1 LALEYSTYRLEL
13 TPRDRGA
20 LPAFAGSAL
29 RGTFGM
35 VLRDLACAT
44 RAPTCDGCRVAR
56 DCAYRELF
64 DPLPPDTHALQ
75 RFSAIPAPYVFDLG
89 EDRARHLAPGSPL
102 TIGLTL
108 MGRARR
114 HLGLALL
121 AIQRGAGGG
130 LSRADLRLD
139 LRRVTVERRDGG
151 DAVVLDA
158 PGASLRPHPY
168 SARLESLPAAG
179 DEDHRR
185 IAFRLLTPTRLTQDG
200 NPARVDDLK
209 PRTLLMA
216 IARRVS
222 LLADFHGDGPLG
234 LDFTDLAARA
244 AEARFARKALR
255 WQRLERWSSRQQR
268 TMPFDGLVGDIEV
281 EGPLAPF
288 GPLIA
293 FAARLNVGKHASF
306 GLGRYQYRQS

>member
-1 LALEYSTYRLEL
+1 LALEYTTYRIDLL
-13 TPRDRGA
+13 PRDARA
-20 LPAFAGSAL
+20 LPAFAGGAL
-29 RGTFGM
+29 RSTFGM
-35 VLRDLACAT
+35 VLRDFACAT
-44 RAPTCDGCRVAR
+44 RAPTCEGCRVAR
-56 DCAYRELF
+56 SCAYRELF
-64 DPLPPDTHALQ
+64 DPVPPDAHALQ

-89 EDRARHLAPGSPL
+89 KDRARHLAPGRPL
-102 TIGLTL
+102 EVGLTL
-108 MGRARR
+108 IGRARR

-130 LSRADLRLD
+130 LSRADVRLD
-139 LRRVTVERRDGG
+139 LRRVTAARPDG
-151 DAVVLDA
+151 DEIVVLDE
-158 PGASLRPHPY
+158 PGAAVRLHPC
-168 SARLESLPAAG
+168 SARFETLPPASG
-179 DEDHRR
+179 DVSHR

-200 NPARVDDLK
+200 KPARVDDLK

-234 LDFTDLAARA
+234 LDFADLSARADAAR
-244 AEARFARKALR
+244 FTCTALR

-268 TMPFDGLVGDIEV
+268 TMPFDGLVGDVEI

-288 GPLIA
+288 VPLVD

-306 GLGRYQYRQS
+306 GLGRYEHRLS